1 MSNDE
6 IDEEINNSTK
16 NRGKYMKTHS
26 HHNMITKQRSLT
38 PDRISDSDQPHPPP
52 HQQLPV
58 GRSLTPEKFRL
69 KNGGSD
75 GSQGSLFVKHSSSSS
90 RGSTLERPQYSD
102 DKVNFS
108 SSSSSTSSSGD
119 DELTR
124 AKRNVDRQ
132 NEYRIRR
139 SRFATQILMFPI
151 VL

>member
-6 IDEEINNSTK
+6 IDEEISNTTK
-16 NRGKYMKTHS
+16 NRGKYFKTIS

-38 PDRISDSDQPHPPP
+38 PDRISDSDQPQHSAPLLSQHPGTI
-52 HQQLPV
+52 LTS
-58 GRSLTPEKFRL
+58 RSLTPDKFRL

-90 RGSTLERPQYSD
+90 RGSTLERPQYE
-102 DKVNFS
+102 DKINFS
-108 SSSSSTSSSGD
+108 SSSSSSSSSGD
-119 DELTR
+119 DEITR

-139 SRFATQILMFPI
+139 SRFGNFY
-151 VL
+151 